1 MNLKFGVKV
10 KMQLASLSRRSI
22 VAFMR
27 LGDNIRTQRKTL
39 GLTQE
44 KLAEKAELH
53 PVYIGSVE
61 RGEENVSIDSLVR
74 ISKALKVSL
83 HDLVAGV

>member
-1 MNLKFGVKV
+1 
-10 KMQLASLSRRSI
+10 
-22 VAFMR
+22 
-27 LGDNIRTQRKTL
+27 
-39 GLTQE
+39 
-44 KLAEKAELH
+44 
-53 PVYIGSVE
+53 VE